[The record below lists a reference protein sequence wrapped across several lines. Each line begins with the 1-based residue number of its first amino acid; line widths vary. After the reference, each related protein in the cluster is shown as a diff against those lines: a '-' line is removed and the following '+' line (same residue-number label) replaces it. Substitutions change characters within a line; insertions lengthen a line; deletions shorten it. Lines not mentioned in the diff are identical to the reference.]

1 MSIAWIGAAGIV
13 GLGVAGPAGAITK
26 AQLHSKVLNLS
37 NLPTGWT
44 VDNSH
49 SGGGGSVSGG
59 CLTGIKR
66 SPKKKG
72 DVKATVQYEDGQ
84 LPELDETL
92 AAGPGIPA
100 DYGEINDIF
109 RSCKH
114 LTISESGETIPVTIG
129 AMSFPRLG
137 NATSAYGAT
146 ISVDGVS
153 AGFDFVIFRVGSILG
168 LMYYADIG
176 QPDPTQLQGFVTEAV
191 NKIEGKPV
199 GPAVST

>member
-1 MSIAWIGAAGIV
+1 MVMAWIGVTAIV
-13 GLGVAGPAGAITK
+13 GLGVAEPAGAITK
-26 AQLHSKVLNLS
+26 AQLQSKALSLS
-37 NLPTGWT
+37 NLPTGWN

-59 CLTGIKR
+59 CLTGIKKP
-66 SPKKKG
+66 PKKKG
-72 DVKATVQYEDGQ
+72 DVKAAVQYEDGQ

-100 DYGEINDIF
+100 DYGEINHIF

-114 LTISESGETIPVTIG
+114 LTISESGKTIPVTIG

-137 NATSAYGAT
+137 NATRAYGAT
-146 ISVDGVS
+146 ISVDGVN

-176 QPDPTQLQGFVTEAV
+176 QPDPSQLQGFVSEAV
-191 NKIEGKPV
+191 NKVEGKPA